1 MNSSFL
7 DRSMDTINFNN
18 SKFLEP
24 QFKSN
29 YTNKSKKEHLE
40 KKGNGH
46 LDRVFDQTTINPHFA
61 GLNEQQMKLSFRPTS
76 SFDIEQEMKLQKPN
90 VRQNDQA
97 PQRQRQQQQQQQQQ
111 GKQETCQYCD
121 SYRKKN
127 TKYETM
133 IYNLQ
138 KEVAVK
144 GNEVKKAS
152 EELKNRDKS
161 GLEIR
166 REHDKIQNQLKQKN
180 MECDVLEKKIMGIQL
195 EKQEKNKSLV
205 EEEVKKANEKYY
217 KMVKHYEYTIG
228 ILRKEVIESKQEE
241 TSKPDEQDTPDTTDK
256 PKESYEKIKSLEN
269 KSPIY
274 NSLVQI
280 LCKKLNKT
288 TEDIELKLINYPIPE
303 KISAEELNKI
313 LNLYK

>member
-18 SKFLEP
+18 SEFLDP
-24 QFKSN
+24 HFQSN

-46 LDRVFDQTTINPHFA
+46 LDRVFDQTTVNPHFA
-61 GLNEQQMKLSFRPTS
+61 GLNEKPMKLSFRPTS
-76 SFDIEQEMKLQKPN
+76 SFDIEQEMKMQKPN
-90 VRQNDQA
+90 IRQNYQQDHRA
-97 PQRQRQQQQQQQQQ
+97 PQHQRQQ

-133 IYNLQ
+133 IYKLQ
-138 KEVAVK
+138 KEVAEK
-144 GNEVKKAS
+144 GTEVKKVS

-161 GLEIR
+161 GFEIR
-166 REHDKIQNQLKQKN
+166 REHDKLQNQLKQKDT
-180 MECDVLEKKIMGIQL
+180 ECEVLEKKIMSIQL

-205 EEEVKKANEKYY
+205 EEEVKKVNEKYY

-228 ILRKEVIESKQEE
+228 ILRKEVIESKQEQQQE
-241 TSKPDEQDTPDTTDK
+241 E
-256 PKESYEKIKSLEN
+256 PKEPYEKIKSLEN

>member
-18 SKFLEP
+18 SEFLDP
-24 QFKSN
+24 QFQSN
-29 YTNKSKKEHLE
+29 NTNKGKKENLE

-76 SFDIEQEMKLQKPN
+76 SFDIEQEMKIQKPN
-90 VRQNDQA
+90 VRQNYQRTDQRTDQVA
-97 PQRQRQQQQQQQQQ
+97 PQQRQQV
-111 GKQETCQYCD
+111 KQATCQYCD

-144 GNEVKKAS
+144 GNEVKKS
-152 EELKNRDKS
+152 SVELKNRDKS
-161 GLEIR
+161 GFEIR

-195 EKQEKNKSLV
+195 EKQEKNESLI
-205 EEEVKKANEKYY
+205 EEEVKKVNEKYY
-217 KMVKHYEYTIG
+217 NMVKHYEYTIG

-241 TSKPDEQDTPDTTDK
+241 SQEKPQEK
-256 PKESYEKIKSLEN
+256 PKEPEKPYEKIKSLEN

-288 TEDIELKLINYPIPE
+288 KEDIELKLINYPIPE